1 MSFDLISAN
10 SSQSVGSDGESVRL
24 SVEELKTKRQR
35 GVKVA
40 FFTASVDWLVKVFGG
55 METVLAAKLAETL
68 GMDAAALLVPESG
81 DGSDNWPL
89 RPFVHKDADVAL
101 FLYRGRGTN
110 PVRLTDTTSLPE
122 ESGGGRDWA
131 SAKSFKLLVSPMDAS
146 KAGWLW
152 VTQHGH
158 NVPFSLAFHTIY
170 GVPSLVLSH
179 LSPERTEARIIAE
192 RAATE
197 KAATEKAAA
206 VHASKS
212 QR

>member
-40 FFTASVDWLVKVFGG
+40 FFTAAVDWLVKVFGG
-55 METVLAAKLAETL
+55 METVLAAKRAETL
-68 GMDAAALLVPESG
+68 GMDASALLVPEP
-81 DGSDNWPL
+81 GSDWPL
-89 RPFVHKDADVAL
+89 RPFVHQDADVAL

-131 SAKSFKLLVSPMDAS
+131 SAKSFKLLVSPMDVS

-158 NVPFSLAFHTIY
+158 NVPFSLAFHTID
-170 GVPSLVLSH
+170 GVPALVLSH

-197 KAATEKAAA
+197 KAAVEKAAA